1 MFVFIFLHKDS
12 FQKWIG
18 WSSCFFQSKIQH
30 KVACV
35 GLYCMCKHCGGTF
48 QISEDAQSGIHF
60 LTKRSSSRM
69 SVNERPRTYSAG
81 STNSVNTQMGST
93 AGSLHRVASVTSV
106 LKRIFSRS
114 DGSQA
119 ATVDGICSIIKHKQY
134 YNCFSFKTRYTAR
147 RPVVQY

>member
-1 MFVFIFLHKDS
+1 
-12 FQKWIG
+12 
-18 WSSCFFQSKIQH
+18 
-30 KVACV
+30 
-35 GLYCMCKHCGGTF
+35 MCKHCGGTF

-119 ATVDGICSIIKHKQY
+119 ATVDGICSIITSIIIALDLKIDIQQNHLSCSIILKMFL
-134 YNCFSFKTRYTAR
+134 NFINIKN
-147 RPVVQY
+147 